1 MTYILPCIALVRR
14 SSITF
19 FWGFKVLMKE
29 TDSGQGEPNLTE
41 REQHEVHERSAP
53 RTEVVYEAIRK
64 EGENELKRSAPTL
77 AYDGLTAGLSMGFSF
92 VAEALLR
99 SHLPD
104 TAWRPAVVSLGY
116 SVGFLMVVMGR
127 QQLFTE
133 NTLTV
138 ILPLLRNFDAFTLK
152 RVLKV
157 WAVVLAANLLGALL
171 FALVIGHTELFRPE
185 VRAAFGDIGREALE
199 GGWGLTLIRGI
210 FAGWLIALMV
220 WMLPAAESAR
230 VLVVI
235 IMTYVIAFGGFA
247 HIIVG
252 SVELFYMVTTGA
264 ASWSD
269 YFGWMLPTLLG
280 NIIGGTTL
288 VAALGHAQVVSES
301 EGEL

>member
-1 MTYILPCIALVRR
+1 
-14 SSITF
+14 
-19 FWGFKVLMKE
+19 MKE
-29 TDSGQGEPNLTE
+29 IGKADSGEQGPDLTE

-99 SHLPD
+99 SHLPN

-157 WAVVLAANLLGALL
+157 WSVVLVANLLGALL
-171 FALVIGHTELFRPE
+171 FALVVGHTELFKPE
-185 VRAAFGDIGREALE
+185 VRAAFGDLAREALE

-235 IMTYVIAFGGFA
+235 IMTYVVAFGGFA

-252 SVELFYMVTTGA
+252 SVELFYLVTTGGA
-264 ASWSD
+264 NWSD